1 MSFQIETGV
10 SQKAFKV
17 VVYGVESIGKSTFA
31 SQFPKAV
38 FIDTEGSTSSM
49 NVSRY
54 PKPTSW
60 QMLLDEIAD
69 FTKTQYQTLVI
80 DSADWAERLCVEN
93 VCVSRGKKGVEDFGY
108 GNGYTYAEEE
118 WGRFLNLLSDVVEVH
133 HKNVVLTAHAIVRK
147 FERPEESASFDRY
160 ELKLGKKTTNKTA
173 PLTKEWADMVL
184 FANFKVAITNTKTDK
199 QGNTKG
205 KAANGQRVMF
215 TQHHPC
221 WDAKNRYGLAP
232 ELPFEY
238 QQIKHIIEAVPSN
251 QQATAY
257 VQPITVA
264 PPIQEPV
271 AQPISVA
278 PPVETV
284 QVTNYPNTLNLDD
297 HMNAKLYEVK
307 PEPQKVSLD
316 PNIPKQ
322 LRDLMEADNVSEE
335 QLQKVVTM
343 KGYMPAGMPVS
354 AYPTDFVN
362 GWCIPFW
369 NKIKDEIELPF

>member
-1 MSFQIETGV
+1 MNFEIESGV

-17 VVYGVESIGKSTFA
+17 VLYGVEGIGKTTFA

-38 FIDTEGSTSSM
+38 FIDTEGSTASM

-60 QMLLDEIAD
+60 QMLKDEVNH
-69 FTKTQYQTLVI
+69 FVTTPYQTLVI
-80 DSADWAERLCVEN
+80 DTADWAEMMCVTH
-93 VCVSRGKKGVEDFGY
+93 VCESRGKKGIEDFGY
-108 GNGYTYAEEE
+108 GQGYTYVAEE
-118 WGRFLNLLSDVVEVH
+118 WGKFLNMLSDIVEVH
-133 HKNVVLTAHAIVRK
+133 HKNVVLTAHAIIRK
-147 FERPEESASFDRY
+147 FERPEESSAYDRY
-160 ELKLGKKTTNKTA
+160 ELKLGKKTTNQTA
-173 PLTKEWADMVL
+173 PLTKEWGDMVL
-184 FANFKVAITNTKTDK
+184 FANYKLVMTNVQTDK
-199 QGNTKG
+199 NGKSKG
-205 KAANGQRVMF
+205 KAANGQRLMY

-238 QQIKHIIEAVPSN
+238 QQIKHIIEGLK
-251 QQATAY
+251 
-257 VQPITVA
+257 QPEVK
-264 PPIQEPV
+264 
-271 AQPISVA
+271 SV
-278 PPVETV
+278 EID
-284 QVTNYPNTLNLDD
+284 LNSSINVDD
-297 HMNAKLYEVK
+297 HMGVSMMEVK
-307 PEPQKVSLD
+307 QTPTKVQLD

-343 KGYMPAGMPVS
+343 KGYMPANMPVS